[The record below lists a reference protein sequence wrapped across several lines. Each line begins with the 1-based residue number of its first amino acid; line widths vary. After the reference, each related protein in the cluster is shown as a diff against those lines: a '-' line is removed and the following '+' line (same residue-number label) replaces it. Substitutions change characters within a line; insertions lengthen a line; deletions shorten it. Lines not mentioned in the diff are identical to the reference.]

1 MTVKATSAV
10 RGLMDVVSSCSCALM
25 FTLKPH
31 TALSGV
37 LCSLPLLIS
46 KEKVTVSPST
56 LITSLGHPEPRTDLL
71 PNPRVFPP
79 YSLIFLEFVL
89 GPATYYFF
97 TQYYMLLII
106 LSLTCM

>member
-10 RGLMDVVSSCSCALM
+10 RGVMDVVSSCSCALM

-89 GPATYYFF
+89 GPATYNFC
-97 TQYYMLLII
+97 TQYYMLSVVL
-106 LSLTCM
+106 